1 MIKNMV
7 LEYIIGQMEEDMKV
21 DGKMENK
28 MVLLNIF

>member
-1 MIKNMV
+1 MD
-7 LEYIIGQMEEDMKV
+7 LESIIGQMEEDMKV